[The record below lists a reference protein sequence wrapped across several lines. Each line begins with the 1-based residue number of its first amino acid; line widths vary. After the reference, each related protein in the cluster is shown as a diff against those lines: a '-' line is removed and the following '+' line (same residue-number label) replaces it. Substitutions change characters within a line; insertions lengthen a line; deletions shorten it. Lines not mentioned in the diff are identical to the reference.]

1 VRKQEK
7 FIMWPAYFDANKT
20 RAEGRRVPENVG
32 VPSPRMLEIQEA
44 TAKLGLEHELVPEKA
59 YPRTPWSKHGMLMV
73 EKQGSK
79 EQVIKRIAKQL
90 QKGRNEAS
98 RQ

>member
-1 VRKQEK
+1 
-7 FIMWPAYFDANKT
+7 MWPAYFDANKT
-20 RAEGRRVPENVG
+20 RAEGRRVAENVG

-44 TAKLGLEHELVPEKA
+44 ATKLGLENELVPEKA
-59 YPRTPWSKHGMLMV
+59 YPKAPWSKHGMLMV

-79 EQVIKRIAKQL
+79 EKVIKRIAKQL
-90 QKGRNEAS
+90 QKARNEAP